1 MIPADLR
8 YTKSHEWV
16 RVEGQLATVGITH
29 FAQEQLTD
37 IVFVE
42 LPDVGQVVEQG
53 KECGVIESC
62 KIAAEFYA
70 PVSGTITA
78 VNDELRDHPEYIN
91 QDAYGRGWIIKL
103 ELNNPSE
110 AESLLS
116 ADDYNVHLEESK

>member
-16 RVEGQLATVGITH
+16 RVEGSWQQWELLIL
-29 FAQEQLTD
+29 QEQLTD

-78 VNDELRDHPEYIN
+78 VNDELRDHPKYIN
-91 QDAYGRGWIIKL
+91 QDAYGRGWIISW
-103 ELNNPSE
+103 N
-110 AESLLS
+110 
-116 ADDYNVHLEESK
+116 

>member
-1 MIPADLR
+1 M
-8 YTKSHEWV
+8 
-16 RVEGQLATVGITH
+16 GITH